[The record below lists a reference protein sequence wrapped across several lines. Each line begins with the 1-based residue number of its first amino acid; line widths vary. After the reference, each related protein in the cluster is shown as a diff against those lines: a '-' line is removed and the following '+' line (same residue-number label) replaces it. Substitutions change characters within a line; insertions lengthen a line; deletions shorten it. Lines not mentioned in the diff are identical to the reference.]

1 MSSPLTYDQ
10 AHAHLK
16 PRLSPMALGHSERV
30 AATAA
35 HIAALYGADTNAA
48 RLAGLLHDWHRET
61 PAEQLVARA
70 RRLGLDVAEVDEAV
84 PYLLH
89 GPVAQAD
96 LELEMPELPEDVL
109 AAIGAHTYG
118 TPDMAPLSMIVYI
131 ADAIEP
137 ARHQDGV
144 DSLRSSVGVRPLE
157 DIFTEAYAASLHHL
171 IDRRKRIH
179 PQTLSTWND
188 IAARSRR

>member
-1 MSSPLTYDQ
+1 MTVSYDQ

-16 PRLSPMALGHSERV
+16 PRLSSVALGHSERV

-35 HIAALYGADTNAA
+35 HVASLYGYDPEAA
-48 RLAGLLHDWHRET
+48 RVAGLLHDWHRET
-61 PAEQLVARA
+61 PAEELVARA
-70 RRLGLDVAEVDEAV
+70 RRLGIDVTEVDEAV

-96 LELEMPELPEDVL
+96 LELEMPELGEDVL
-109 AAIGAHTYG
+109 VAIGAHTYG
-118 TPDMAPLSMIVYI
+118 MPDMTPLAMIVYI
-131 ADAIEP
+131 ADVIEP

-144 DSLRSSVGVRPLE
+144 DSLRSSVGVRPIE
-157 DIFTEAYAASLHHL
+157 DLFAEAYAASLRHL

-179 PQTLSTWND
+179 PQTVTTWND
-188 IAARSRR
+188 IVARTRR

>member
-1 MSSPLTYDQ
+1 MSVTYEQ
-10 AHAHLK
+10 AHAQLES
-16 PRLSPMALGHSERV
+16 RLSPAALGHSERV
-30 AATAA
+30 AATAG
-35 HIAALYGADTNAA
+35 HIAALYGADVESA

-61 PAEQLVARA
+61 PADQLVARA
-70 RRLGLDVAEVDEAV
+70 RRLGLDVTEVDEAV

-96 LELEMPELPEDVL
+96 LELEMPDLGEDVL
-109 AAIGAHTYG
+109 GAIGAHTYG

-131 ADAIEP
+131 ADVIEP

-157 DIFTEAYAASLHHL
+157 DLFAEAYAASLHHL

-179 PQTLSTWND
+179 PQTVSTWND

>member
-1 MSSPLTYDQ
+1 M
-10 AHAHLK
+10 
-16 PRLSPMALGHSERV
+16 
-30 AATAA
+30 
-35 HIAALYGADTNAA
+35 
-48 RLAGLLHDWHRET
+48 
-61 PAEQLVARA
+61 
-70 RRLGLDVAEVDEAV
+70 

-96 LELEMPELPEDVL
+96 LELDMSGLGEDVL
-109 AAIGAHTYG
+109 GAIGAHTYG
-118 TPDMAPLSMIVYI
+118 TTDMAPLSMIIYI
-131 ADAIEP
+131 ADVIEP

-157 DIFTEAYAASLHHL
+157 DLFAEAYAASLHHL

>member
-1 MSSPLTYDQ
+1 MSMTYDQ
-10 AHAHLK
+10 AHGHLK
-16 PRLSPMALGHSERV
+16 ARLSPMALGHSERV
-30 AATAA
+30 AATAG
-35 HIAALYGADTNAA
+35 HIAALYGADVESA

-61 PAEQLVARA
+61 PAEELVARA
-70 RRLGLDVAEVDEAV
+70 RRLGLDVTEVDEAV

-96 LELEMPELPEDVL
+96 LELEMPDLSDDVL
-109 AAIGAHTYG
+109 GAIGAHTYG
-118 TPDMAPLSMIVYI
+118 TADMAPLSMIIYI
-131 ADAIEP
+131 ADVIEP

-157 DIFTEAYAASLHHL
+157 DLFAEAYAASLHHL

-179 PQTLSTWND
+179 PQTVSTWND
-188 IAARSRR
+188 IAMRSRR

>member
-1 MSSPLTYDQ
+1 MPVTYDQ
-10 AHAHLK
+10 AHARLK

-30 AATAA
+30 AATAGHVA
-35 HIAALYGADTNAA
+35 SLYGADVESA

-61 PAEQLVARA
+61 PADELVARA
-70 RRLGLDVAEVDEAV
+70 KRLGLDVTEVDEAV

-96 LELEMPELPEDVL
+96 LELEMPELTDDVL
-109 AAIGAHTYG
+109 GAIGAHTYG
-118 TPDMAPLSMIVYI
+118 TADMAPLSMIIYI
-131 ADAIEP
+131 ADVIEP

-144 DSLRSSVGVRPLE
+144 DALRSSVGVRPLE
-157 DIFTEAYAASLHHL
+157 DLFAEAYAASLHHL

-188 IAARSRR
+188 IAARIRR